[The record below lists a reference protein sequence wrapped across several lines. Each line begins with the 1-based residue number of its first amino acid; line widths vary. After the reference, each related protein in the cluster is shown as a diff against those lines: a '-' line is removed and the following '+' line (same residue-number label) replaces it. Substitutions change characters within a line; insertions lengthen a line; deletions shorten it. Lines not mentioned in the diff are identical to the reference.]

1 MGRSSGK
8 RPTIELLDRHWT
20 MILGGHLPWLR
31 SANIALC
38 SAIHSWQAAKS
49 KGHISDVISANCG
62 GEALTQWLAAGLAD
76 TLDEGQQS
84 LHDAE
89 ENPNPAALVLL
100 GFIGKNHASGCP

>member
-1 MGRSSGK
+1 
-8 RPTIELLDRHWT
+8 

-38 SAIHSWQAAKS
+38 SRDSIPGVAAKS
-49 KGHISDVISANCG
+49 KGHISDVVSANCG

-89 ENPNPAALVLL
+89 GNANPTALVLL
-100 GFIGKNHASGCP
+100 GFIGKSRASGCP